1 MHSHLR
7 EARKKKGLT
16 QAAVA
21 AAIGRDQG
29 TVAKYE
35 TGRHPVGLDVAPA
48 LAQVLELPLLEV
60 LYGPDGVPQPQAAGA
75 N

>member
-35 TGRHPVGLDVAPA
+35 TGRHPVGIDVAPA

-60 LYGPDGVPQPQAAGA
+60 LYGPNGVPATPQMGS